1 MIFGKIDI
9 CTPLPTVYICVVWD
23 HSQANEE
30 NIRNTINWSKAFKNL
45 PVDGKV
51 EHLNETYL
59 EIPVQIKKC
68 DYGQPPY

>member
-1 MIFGKIDI
+1 MFDKCHHDIIFGKIDI
-9 CTPLPTVYICVVWD
+9 CTPLPAVYICAVWD
-23 HSQANEE
+23 HSEANEE

-59 EIPVQIKKC
+59 FKSQSN
-68 DYGQPPY
+68 